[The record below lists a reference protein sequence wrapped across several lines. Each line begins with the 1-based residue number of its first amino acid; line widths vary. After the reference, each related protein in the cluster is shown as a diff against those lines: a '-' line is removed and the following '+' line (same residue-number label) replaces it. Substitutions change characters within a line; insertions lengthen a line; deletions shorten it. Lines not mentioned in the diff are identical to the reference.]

1 MFCWLPALDFNNQA
15 NQPTFTGALE
25 VSRHVW
31 WYKDFSRFLT
41 RALKIFASPYI
52 LKLNNTQFLQGPAV
66 RTGASSLIIRK
77 LLGNHTQHLLQVCFF
92 LLHYLVYLVMRKY
105 LIVLYC
111 RFPFQV
117 PLMGLEICLS
127 LRTRHLDL
135 VHRSGMDS
143 EYDLGRAA
151 WFLWTL
157 ILPL

>member
-1 MFCWLPALDFNNQA
+1 
-15 NQPTFTGALE
+15 
-25 VSRHVW
+25 
-31 WYKDFSRFLT
+31 
-41 RALKIFASPYI
+41 
-52 LKLNNTQFLQGPAV
+52 
-66 RTGASSLIIRK
+66 
-77 LLGNHTQHLLQVCFF
+77 
-92 LLHYLVYLVMRKY
+92 MRKY

-111 RFPFQV
+111 HFPFQV